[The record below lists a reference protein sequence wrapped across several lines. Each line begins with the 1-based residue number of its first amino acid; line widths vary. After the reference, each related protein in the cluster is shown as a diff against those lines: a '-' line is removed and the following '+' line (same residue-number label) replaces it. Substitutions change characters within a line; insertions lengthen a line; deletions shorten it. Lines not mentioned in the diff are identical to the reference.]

1 MGTISIIKQFKGQKN
16 WWLTHV
22 CTRNFRLKTENT
34 AISNYNNGERTFLV
48 EKSNHQIQEYRIL
61 HLSIV
66 KLQHVATKKGYCK

>member
-34 AISNYNNGERTFLV
+34 AINSYNNGERTFLV
-48 EKSNHQIQEYRIL
+48 EK
-61 HLSIV
+61 
-66 KLQHVATKKGYCK
+66 K